1 MASRGKPQIGY
12 KAVNF
17 SNGELVSFHKP
28 TLLCNLN
35 KQIKTTGL
43 TDLDSNL
50 YRTVEDA
57 VIYAKEARIEFAV
70 ILKCK
75 YRKPIKEYE
84 FTGKFSAS
92 AIIPIEI
99 TGIFNGGEYIK
110 SLGNADWLMKHLSKY
125 PNASLP
131 PQAAVITYG
140 NQTIN
145 IKDCNTVKRGKVKE
159 LVKALK
165 ATG

>member
-1 MASRGKPQIGY
+1 MGSAAQIGY

-17 SNGELVSFHKP
+17 SNGKLVSFHKP
-28 TLLCNLN
+28 ALLCNLN

-50 YRTVEDA
+50 YRTIEDA
-57 VIYAKEARIEFAV
+57 VIYTKLARIEFAI

-75 YRKPIKEYE
+75 YHKPIKEYE

-92 AIIPIEI
+92 AVIPIEVV
-99 TGIFNGGEYIK
+99 GIFNNGEYIK
-110 SLGNADWLMKHLSKY
+110 QSGNSEWLLNHLSKY

-131 PQAAVITYG
+131 PQSAVITYG
-140 NQTIN
+140 KQTIR
-145 IKDCNTVKRGKVKE
+145 IEDCPKVKRGKVKE